1 MFTGW
6 FQTSYDKLIEAE
18 SEIEAQ
24 SLIAKMD
31 IAELN
36 KVDNGETAL
45 TLAVGKRLSKVCEM
59 LISKMTDQAINYIDK
74 NNDTALTLAAG
85 RGLDKVCEMLIPKMS
100 EQAINYIDKDGYTA
114 LTWAAAN
121 GYERVC
127 KILIP
132 KMSNEAI
139 NQITNNG
146 ETVLSIAKNKDIKYI
161 YDLLHKIDHA
171 IKKRTR

>member
-6 FQTSYDKLIEAE
+6 FQTSYDKLIEAIKAE

-24 SLIAKMD
+24 NLIAKMD

-45 TLAVGKRLSKVCEM
+45 TLAASK
-59 LISKMTDQAINYIDK
+59 
-74 NNDTALTLAAG
+74 
-85 RGLDKVCEMLIPKMS
+85 GLDKVCEMLIPKMS
-100 EQAINYIDKDGYTA
+100 EQTINYIYKDGYTA

-146 ETVLSIAKNKDIKYI
+146 ETVLSIAKNKDIKVIYI
-161 YDLLHKIDHA
+161 CFSKVG
-171 IKKRTR
+171 